1 MKIKKSDLKIVE
13 NGTFSHGS
21 FQNLQRYN
29 LGDPS
34 FSVEIGSFEIAKV
47 VIDNKGIWHVS
58 NLFSRY
64 KSYDGAIKGILRRL
78 NRV

>member
-1 MKIKKSDLKIVE
+1 MKIKKSDLKIRDHAS
-13 NGTFSHGS
+13 FSYSS
-21 FQNLQRYN
+21 FPHLRQHN

-58 NLFSRY
+58 NVFSRY